1 MAVSL
6 YITAT
11 HNHIAYMDLAENSQI
26 NNIFSWDG
34 TPILHLYSKIDNS
47 IYVPRMKLA
56 SYWYVKICEKKFIFL
71 SAKKVNSKLYI

>member
-11 HNHIAYMDLAENSQI
+11 QNHIAYMDLAENSQI
-26 NNIFSWDG
+26 NSIFSRDW
-34 TPILHLYSKIDNS
+34 TPILHLYSKIDNF

-56 SYWYVKICEKKFIFL
+56 SYWYVKICEKKIHFL
-71 SAKKVNSKLYI
+71 ECEES